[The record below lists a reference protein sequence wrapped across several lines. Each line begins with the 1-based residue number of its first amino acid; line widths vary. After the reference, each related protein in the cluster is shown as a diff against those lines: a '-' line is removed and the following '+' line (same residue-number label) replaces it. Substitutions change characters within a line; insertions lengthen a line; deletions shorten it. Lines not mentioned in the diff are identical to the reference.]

1 MKIDCNF
8 IESLNKEDVITLF
21 KIMSLK
27 MQDQIIGYINVY
39 SDIYEP
45 AISESETLMP
55 LKSFGIA
62 NTHISDKFIPF
73 PDNKKLSDMLKEP
86 KKFNDWCKENN
97 IK

>member
-1 MKIDCNF
+1 MMNNY
-8 IESLNKEDVITLF
+8 IESLNDEEVITLF
-21 KIMSLK
+21 KIMLLK

-55 LKSFGIA
+55 LKSFGLV
-62 NTHISDKFIPF
+62 NTHIYGKFIPF
-73 PDNKKLSDMLKEP
+73 PDNKKLSDMLKDP
-86 KKFNDWCKENN
+86 IKFNDWCKENN